1 MDARDRI
8 GASGSYSKW
17 VRLSCH
23 IVRIWSM
30 ERMQITNPTT
40 DGYASESPE
49 TRYLSSWYIGTSRVY
64 IFQANKKEAAPKE
77 SSEENRERRGAKG
90 KANPR
95 LGRRMLSTTR
105 RWDGQQ
111 QVDERSESGIWGT
124 KECGFMN
131 VRVQESENGERA

>member
-1 MDARDRI
+1 MVVDARDRI
-8 GASGSYSKW
+8 GAGEWDLKW

-40 DGYASESPE
+40 DGYTSESPE

-77 SSEENRERRGAKG
+77 SSEENRERRRGAKG
-90 KANPR
+90 KSNPR

-105 RWDGQQ
+105 SVGWSTRSRRTIRVGYGVQRN
-111 QVDERSESGIWGT
+111 VDS
-124 KECGFMN
+124 
-131 VRVQESENGERA
+131 